1 MEMHEN
7 TPHLSEEDFFR
18 LAVPPA
24 GEPEALPAHLQACGE
39 CARNLQVWKTAVREL
54 AEEDETALGKR
65 TPENWQA
72 LEEATMAA
80 IRRSGASG
88 SQRRRLVW
96 TLSLA
101 ASLLLAAFLL
111 TRPPAQPDPVA
122 AFEET
127 AELSVEDREDDA
139 LLRDIGVL
147 ARGEEQGNL
156 WNSLAPVPGT
166 ESDAEDNL

>member
-1 MEMHEN
+1 METNEQ
-7 TPHLSEEDFFR
+7 TPHLTEDDFFR

-54 AEEDETALGKR
+54 AEEDETALAKR
-65 TPENWQA
+65 SPDDWKA

-80 IRRSGASG
+80 IRRSGAPG
-88 SQRRRLVW
+88 AQRRRLVW
-96 TLSLA
+96 ALGLA
-101 ASLLLAAFLL
+101 ASLLVAAFLL
-111 TRPPAQPDPVA
+111 TRPPAQPDPA
-122 AFEET
+122 TAFDEM
-127 AELSVEDREDDA
+127 AELAAEDREDDA

-147 ARGEEQGNL
+147 ARGEEQGNI

-166 ESDAEDNL
+166 ESVAEDNL

>member
-1 MEMHEN
+1 METHEQ
-7 TPHLSEEDFFR
+7 TPHLTEEDFFR

-54 AEEDETALGKR
+54 AEEDETALAKR
-65 TPENWQA
+65 NPETWKG
-72 LEEATMAA
+72 LEDATMAA
-80 IRRSGASG
+80 IRRSGVPG

-96 TLSLA
+96 TLGLA
-101 ASLLLAAFLL
+101 ASLLLAVFLL
-111 TRPPAQPDPVA
+111 TRPPAQPEPVA
-122 AFEET
+122 AFEEA

-156 WNSLAPVPGT
+156 WNSLVPVPGT

>member
-7 TPHLSEEDFFR
+7 TSHLSEEDFFR

-54 AEEDETALGKR
+54 AEEDETALAKR

-72 LEEATMAA
+72 LEEGTMAA
-80 IRRSGASG
+80 IRRSGAPG

-96 TLSLA
+96 ALGLA

-111 TRPPAQPDPVA
+111 TRPPAQPDPAA
-122 AFEET
+122 AFDET

-166 ESDAEDNL
+166 ESDAEDSL